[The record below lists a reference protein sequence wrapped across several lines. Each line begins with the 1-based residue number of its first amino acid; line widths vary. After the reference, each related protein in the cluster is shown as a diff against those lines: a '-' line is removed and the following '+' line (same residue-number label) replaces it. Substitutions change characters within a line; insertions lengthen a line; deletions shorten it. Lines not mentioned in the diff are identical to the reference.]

1 MPSPIAHLAAGYAT
15 YYLSR
20 SRRPQMK
27 TETVGP
33 LPTSLAVAAGFSLLP
48 DVDSLAGLVMGNF
61 GRFHNNATHSLV
73 VGFGAALAFAA
84 VMQWRERRGFTY
96 WFMLALLCYEAHVL
110 MDSATISRGVMAVW
124 PFNMER
130 YLLPFRLFYGFHW
143 SDGVISIRHMWT
155 LLSESV
161 FAAVLVTLLRLL
173 LPQKR
178 LFPKRSSS

>member
-1 MPSPIAHLAAGYAT
+1 MPSPIAHLAAGYTA

-20 SRRPQMK
+20 SRQPQMK
-27 TETVGP
+27 VATIGP

-48 DVDSLAGLVMGNF
+48 DIDSLAGLVMGNF

-84 VMQWRERRGFTY
+84 VMQRRERQGFAY
-96 WFMLALLCYEAHVL
+96 WFMLALVCYEAHVV
-110 MDSATISRGVMAVW
+110 MDSATISRGVMAIW

-143 SDGVISIRHMWT
+143 SDGVISNRHIWT
-155 LLSESV
+155 FLSEGG
-161 FAAVLVTLLRLL
+161 FAAVVVTFLRLL
-173 LPQKR
+173 QPQKR
-178 LFPKRSSS
+178 LLPEKSRS